1 MIGFFGGGGKSD
13 DACSSFLTDFLTW
26 VNSMKDVMEYLEQF
40 NSVLAAAV
48 CEIDGTPDFL
58 ALIQIESLYDRD
70 KKIQAA
76 MTGNMLG
83 YPAEEAAVV
92 FAVYEEMRV
101 GKGTGMLSKLLSG
114 SVRDRISKLQK
125 IRNLLFPYYQNIP
138 VEKVKKYLLLLSKM
152 D

>member
-1 MIGFFGGGGKSD
+1 
-13 DACSSFLTDFLTW
+13 
-26 VNSMKDVMEYLEQF
+26 MEYSEQF

-48 CEIDGTPDFL
+48 CEIDGIPDFL
-58 ALIQIESLYDRD
+58 ALMQVEFLYDRD
-70 KKIQAA
+70 KKIQAE
-76 MTGNMLG
+76 MIGNMLG

-101 GKGTGMLSKLLSG
+101 GKGTGMWLSKLLSG

-138 VEKVKKYLLLLSKM
+138 VEKVKEYLLLLSKM